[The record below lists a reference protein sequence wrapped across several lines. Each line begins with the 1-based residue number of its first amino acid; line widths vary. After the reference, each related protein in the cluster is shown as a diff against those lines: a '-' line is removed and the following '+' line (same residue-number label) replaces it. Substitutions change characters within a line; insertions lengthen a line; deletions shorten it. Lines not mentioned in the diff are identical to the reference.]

1 MIEMMLPLLI
11 SWYLTTNEYV
21 QNGLAWL
28 FERGLP
34 KLLYAQLSCFIC
46 LTTSSSIIYYIN
58 IMDPQ
63 EAIGYGILMGII
75 AKLLRNF
82 NI

>member
-1 MIEMMLPLLI
+1 MIGLMLPLLI

-46 LTTSSSIIYYIN
+46 LTTSSSIIYYIY
-58 IMDPQ
+58 IMNDK
-63 EAIGYGILMGII
+63 EAIGYGILMGIL
-75 AKLLRNF
+75 AKLMRKF